1 MELLVCLKQVPDM
14 AEGMPDPELGL
25 VFPDNVTQE
34 ISALDRYALEA
45 AARLQDSCPDC
56 SITLL
61 SLDGETAL
69 RDGYAVVGEQAV
81 LVWDPAF
88 EGSDPVGKGLILAE
102 AARVLEERQGR
113 PFDLILCG
121 QQSADLGS
129 GLTGPSLAE
138 ALGRPAV
145 GSVLTAEY
153 KDGCFHFQREIG
165 RGIQIVEADGG
176 CVALVTRS
184 DRPLRYPTIL
194 RKMTAVEMEL
204 PELHGEDLS
213 ALDRSRT
220 GQEGACMRIVR
231 RFAPPAKEDA
241 VRIQATSGEEA
252 AQELL
257 RGLEWAKVL

>member
-1 MELLVCLKQVPDM
+1 M
-14 AEGMPDPELGL
+14 
-25 VFPDNVTQE
+25 
-34 ISALDRYALEA
+34 
-45 AARLQDSCPDC
+45 
-56 SITLL
+56 
-61 SLDGETAL
+61 
-69 RDGYAVVGEQAV
+69 
-81 LVWDPAF
+81 
-88 EGSDPVGKGLILAE
+88 
-102 AARVLEERQGR
+102 
-113 PFDLILCG
+113 
-121 QQSADLGS
+121 
-129 GLTGPSLAE
+129 
-138 ALGRPAV
+138 

-153 KDGCFHFQREIG
+153 KDGCFHFQRETG

-241 VRIQATSGEEA
+241 VRIQGTSGEEA